1 MHITSSLTNP
11 RRRSRKRGKNATTPG
26 RERNKRANA
35 TQDAALYNCA
45 CGYIFK
51 AAVTT
56 NVGCP
61 HCGTDQAW

>member
-1 MHITSSLTNP
+1 MTSPLALP
-11 RRRSRKRGKNATTPG
+11 RRRWNKRGKTTVTPG

-35 TQDAALYNCA
+35 TQDSALYNCA